1 MVNIWTQRPTAN
13 ERLIAFLP
21 RPIQMDTMLT
31 IRRAADRGRSKL
43 DWLDSRHTFS
53 FADYFDP
60 AHVAFSKLR
69 VINDDRVAP
78 GRGFGTHGHRDMEIV
93 SYVVEGSIEHKDS
106 LGTGSIIRPGDVQR
120 MTAGTGVRHSEFN
133 PSATEPVRFLQ
144 IWILPAAEGLS
155 PSYEQRTFPLAERRG
170 IWRLVASPDGRE
182 GSVTV
187 HQDVLLFAGCFEGG
201 EAATLA
207 LSPGRKAWTQV
218 VRGAISVN
226 GTRLEEGDGAAVQ
239 GEREL
244 GFADGAAAELLV
256 FDLP

>member
-1 MVNIWTQRPTAN
+1 MITVRK
-13 ERLIAFLP
+13 
-21 RPIQMDTMLT
+21 
-31 IRRAADRGRSKL
+31 AADRGQSKL

-93 SYVVEGSIEHKDS
+93 SYVVEGAIEHKDS

-133 PSATEPVRFLQ
+133 PSATEPLHFLQ
-144 IWILPAAEGLS
+144 IWILPRAEGLT
-155 PSYEQRTFPLAERRG
+155 PSYEQKSFPIAERRG
-170 IWRLVASPDGRE
+170 RWRLVASPDGRE
-182 GSVTV
+182 GSAPV
-187 HQDVLLFAGCFEGG
+187 HPDVLLYAGCYEKG
-201 EAATLA
+201 ERASLSLA
-207 LSPGRKAWTQV
+207 KGRKAWVQV
-218 VRGAISVN
+218 VRGGVAVN
-226 GTRLEEGDGAAVQ
+226 GTRLVEGDGAAVVD
-239 GEREL
+239 EPSLE
-244 GFADGAAAELLV
+244 FADGAAAELLA